1 VNGADNDL
9 QTMETLVQAG
19 DIQLR
24 RFDSIQRT
32 KGVRSA

>member
-1 VNGADNDL
+1 MDGADADL
-9 QTMETLVQAG
+9 QTIQALVQAG

-24 RFDSIQRT
+24 RFHLIQRT